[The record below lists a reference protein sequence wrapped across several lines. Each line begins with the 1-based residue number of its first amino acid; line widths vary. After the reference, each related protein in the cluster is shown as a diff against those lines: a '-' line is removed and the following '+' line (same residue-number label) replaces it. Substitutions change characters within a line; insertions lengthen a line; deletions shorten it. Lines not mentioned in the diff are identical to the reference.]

1 MSDFNT
7 DLENAEKTIIRLTL
21 QADQEKAMKQTL
33 PYRFGINMAAFCK
46 YFPSIYSIFED
57 YQVSRPFEFFCSENG
72 QPNLRWLDSNQC
84 IYGNDPYSDCALQIE
99 SMLKNT
105 SILQFKRSKEYDQ
118 FGQHHII
125 SLNKLT
131 ELQESLLVG
140 TTPIKCIP
148 ESMSLGLMFGVG
160 LGYQIGYLY
169 EKCQLAN
176 LYIFEPDLDLF
187 YASIF
192 TFDWAPLLNYLV
204 DNSMGLHIFLGQE
217 DEDIMSDLYD
227 VMTPHKN
234 NTFLCTNIFGFSHYQ
249 SDDLIRLQNK
259 VAREFHLFGMGWG
272 FFDDNLFSLS
282 HSMSNI
288 SSDIPFILKDKK
300 ISKKWM
306 DVPVFVV
313 ANGPSL
319 DASIQFLKYNQDRI
333 IILACGTAISSLYKS
348 GIDADIY
355 VATER
360 VDVVPKSLLGI
371 DPAYLKKIIF
381 LSTDVVHPDC
391 HAFFE
396 KIALVLKADE
406 AMYALLQANTNIPSL
421 YQGITHVNP
430 LVGNIGLSMPLHLG
444 FKNIY
449 LVGLDNGFKSQDHH
463 HSRYSLYYGD
473 DGKPKEEFKYMVL
486 AQGDDIVPANF
497 GGNIKTNKL
506 FSSSISMLEAVIK
519 LFPEANI
526 FNCSDGAKLSG
537 AKSLYINEIYLSEKS
552 IINKNDLLNSIMDE
566 MSTPIAVS
574 KEKIDMF
581 FDRPFFDY
589 FIDKL
594 KEEWL
599 SIPETRFALI
609 QMMQKQT
616 DYLNSIAD
624 SQQRHISFV
633 LSGTLNTIYAMIST
647 SAYSVD
653 DEKTAIEIVKKQ
665 VPLITEFFDIMKET
679 YKRGLDYVQGHH
691 L

>member
-7 DLENAEKTIIRLTL
+7 DLANAEITVKRLAL
-21 QADQEKAMKQTL
+21 QAEQERAMLQTL
-33 PYRFGINMAAFCK
+33 PHRFDVNMAVFDK
-46 YFPSIYSIFED
+46 YFPSIHSIFKN
-57 YQVSRPFEFFCSENG
+57 YQVQRPFEFFCSENG
-72 QPNLRWLDSNQC
+72 QPNLRWIDNNEC
-84 IYGNDPYSDCALQIE
+84 MYGEEPYSECLFQIE
-99 SMLKNT
+99 SVLKNT
-105 SILQFKRSKEYDQ
+105 SILQFQRSKEYDQ
-118 FGQHHII
+118 FGQHHIKF
-125 SLNKLT
+125 LNKLT
-131 ELQESLLVG
+131 EMQESILKDLK
-140 TTPIKCIP
+140 PIQSIP

-160 LGYQIGYLY
+160 LGYQLGYLY

-176 LYIFEPDLDLF
+176 LYIFEPNLDLF
-187 YASIF
+187 YASLF
-192 TFDWAPLLNYLV
+192 TFDWAGILSYLF
-204 DNSMGLHIFLGQE
+204 DNSMGLHIFLGQN
-217 DEDIMSDLYD
+217 DENVMSDLYK
-227 VMTPHKN
+227 VMVASKN
-234 NTFLCTNIFGFSHYQ
+234 NSFLCANIFGFSHYK
-249 SDDLIRLQNK
+249 SDDLDRLKNK
-259 VAREFHLFGMGWG
+259 VAREFYLFGMGWG

-288 SSDIPFILKDKK
+288 ESEIHFFLRNKK
-300 ISKKWM
+300 IADKWINT
-306 DVPVFVV
+306 PIFVV

-319 DASIQFLKYNQDRI
+319 DASIEFLKSNQDRI

-348 GIDADIY
+348 GINADIY

-371 DPAYLKKIIF
+371 DPAYLKKTIF

-391 HAFFE
+391 HVFFE
-396 KIALVLKADE
+396 KIALMLKADE
-406 AMYALLQANTNIPSL
+406 AMYALLQANTNIQLL
-421 YQGITHVNP
+421 YRGITHVNP

-463 HSRYSLYYGD
+463 HSRFSLYYDD

-497 GGNIKTNKL
+497 GGDIKTNKL

-519 LFPEANI
+519 LFPDANI
-526 FNCSDGAKLSG
+526 FNCSDGAKIAGTKPLH
-537 AKSLYINEIYLSEKS
+537 INEVDLSQKL
-552 IINKNDLLNSIMDE
+552 IMRKKNLLNSLVDE
-566 MSTPIAVS
+566 MSAPIAVS
-574 KEKIDMF
+574 KEKIDAF

-599 SIPETRFALI
+599 SVPETRFALI

-616 DYLNSIAD
+616 DYLNSIAE
-624 SQQRHISFV
+624 SQQRHISYV

-653 DEKTAIEIVKKQ
+653 DETTAIEIVKKQ
-665 VPLITEFFDIMKET
+665 VPLITEFFDVMKET
-679 YKRGLDYVQGHH
+679 YKRGLDYVQGRH

>member
-7 DLENAEKTIIRLTL
+7 DLESAEKTINRLAL
-21 QADQEKAMKQTL
+21 QVEQEKAMKQTL
-33 PYRFGINMAAFCK
+33 PYRFDINMAAFYK
-46 YFPSIYSIFED
+46 YFPSIYSIFEN
-57 YQVSRPFEFFCSENG
+57 YKVNRPFEFFCSENG
-72 QPNLRWLDSNQC
+72 QPNLRWQDSNQC
-84 IYGNDPYSDCALQIE
+84 LYGHEPYSDCELQID

-105 SILQFKRSKEYDQ
+105 SILQFKRSNEYDQ

-125 SLNKLT
+125 FLNRLT
-131 ELQESLLVG
+131 ELQESLLIG

-187 YASIF
+187 YASLF
-192 TFDWAPLLNYLV
+192 TFDWAPLFNYLV

-234 NTFLCTNIFGFSHYQ
+234 NTFLCANIFGFSHYQ

-259 VAREFHLFGMGWG
+259 VAREFHLLGMGWG

-288 SSDIPFILKDKK
+288 SSEIPFILKDKK

-306 DVPVFVV
+306 EVPVFVV

-319 DASIQFLKYNQDRI
+319 DANIQFLKCNQDRI

-348 GIDADIY
+348 GINADIY

-371 DPAYLKKIIF
+371 DPAYLKKTIF

-391 HAFFE
+391 HSFFE
-396 KIALVLKADE
+396 KIALMLKADE

-486 AQGDDIVPANF
+486 AQGDDIVSANF
-497 GGNIKTNKL
+497 GGDIKTNKL

-519 LFPEANI
+519 LFPDANI
-526 FNCSDGAKLSG
+526 FNCSDGAKITG
-537 AKSLYINEIYLSEKS
+537 AKPLYINGINLSEKS
-552 IINKNDLLNSIMDE
+552 IMNKNDLLNSIIDE
-566 MSTPIAVS
+566 MSAPIAVS
-574 KEKIDMF
+574 KEKIDIF

-589 FIDKL
+589 FMEKL
-594 KEEWL
+594 KDEWR
-599 SIPETRFALI
+599 SVPETRFSLI

-624 SQQRHISFV
+624 SQQRHISYV
-633 LSGTLNTIYAMIST
+633 LSGTLNSIYAMIST

-653 DEKTAIEIVKKQ
+653 DEKMAIEIVKKQ
-665 VPLITEFFDIMKET
+665 VPLIIEFFDIMKET
-679 YKRGLDYVQGHH
+679 YKRGLDYVQGRH

>member
-7 DLENAEKTIIRLTL
+7 DLENAENTVIRMAL
-21 QADQEKAMKQTL
+21 QAEQEKAMEQTL
-33 PYRFGINMAAFCK
+33 PYHFDVNMAAFCK
-46 YFPSIYSIFED
+46 YFPSIYSIFEN
-57 YQVSRPFEFFCSENG
+57 YQVKRPFEFFCSENG
-72 QPNLRWLDSNQC
+72 QPNLRWLDNNQC
-84 IYGNDPYSDCALQIE
+84 VYGHEPYSDCSLQIE

-105 SILQFKRSKEYDQ
+105 SILQFRRTNEYDQ
-118 FGQHHII
+118 FGQHHIKF
-125 SLNKLT
+125 LNELT
-131 ELQESLLVG
+131 ELQKSLFIG

-187 YASIF
+187 YASLF
-192 TFDWAPLLNYLV
+192 VFDWANILGYLI
-204 DNSMGLHIFLGQE
+204 DNSMGLHIFLGQNE
-217 DEDIMSDLYD
+217 DDVMADLHE
-227 VMTPHKN
+227 VMTPNRN
-234 NTFLCTNIFGFSHYQ
+234 NTFLYANLFGFSHYQ
-249 SDDLIRLQNK
+249 SDVLSKLQNK
-259 VAREFHLFGMGWG
+259 VAREFYLLGMGWG

-282 HSMSNI
+282 HSMLNI
-288 SSDIPFILKDKK
+288 ETGIPFFLKNKT
-300 ISKKWM
+300 ISEEWKNT
-306 DVPVFVV
+306 PIFVV

-319 DASIQFLKYNQDRI
+319 DASIEFLKSNQDKI

-371 DPAYLKKIIF
+371 DPAYLKKTLF

-391 HAFFE
+391 HGFFE
-396 KIALVLKADE
+396 KTALMLKADE
-406 AMYALLQANTNIPSL
+406 AMYALLQANTNIPSS

-463 HSRYSLYYGD
+463 HSRFSLYYGD

-497 GGNIKTNKL
+497 GGDIKTNKL
-506 FSSSISMLEAVIK
+506 FFSSISMLEAVMK
-519 LFPEANI
+519 LFPEAII

-537 AKSLYINEIYLSEKS
+537 TEPLHINEIDLSEKP
-552 IINKNDLLNSIMDE
+552 IINKNDLLNSIVDE
-566 MSTPIAVS
+566 MSAPIAVT
-574 KEKIDMF
+574 KEKIDIF

-594 KEEWL
+594 KEEWQ
-599 SIPETRFALI
+599 SIPDTRFALI

-616 DYLNSIAD
+616 DYLNSIAG
-624 SQQRHISFV
+624 SQQRHISCV
-633 LSGTLNTIYAMIST
+633 LSGTINSIYAMIST

-653 DEKTAIEIVKKQ
+653 DETTAIEIVKKQ
-665 VPLITEFFDIMKET
+665 VPLITEFFDVMKET
-679 YKRGLDYVQGHH
+679 YKRGLDYVQGRH